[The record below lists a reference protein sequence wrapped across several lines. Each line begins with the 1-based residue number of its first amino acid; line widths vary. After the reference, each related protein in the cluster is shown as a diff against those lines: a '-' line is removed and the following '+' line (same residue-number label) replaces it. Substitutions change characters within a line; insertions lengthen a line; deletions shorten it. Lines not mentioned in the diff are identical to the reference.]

1 MPNYCVD
8 AATNS
13 HEVIGTCQF
22 VMDVAVREGSPELS
36 AILDKVTV
44 DGLPHHSG
52 YTNIRGAKLD
62 ALIAARQS
70 QCREY
75 LSLNLDKL
83 GDADLALK
91 CTEADHAIRELASD
105 LLTGRITAGL
115 SGAFPA
121 LLAAHAATTD
131 RNGKTLL
138 RRIIDKVVSPVSET
152 ISRKSIKE
160 LQRLAGGG
168 AANPVVAYAAKNRLA
183 RRTQR
188 EADLTTI
195 PGMTIA
201 DLMADVRA
209 GKYAYDNKVKAAAN
223 KRIRTETMGADDVA
237 QLLPLMDHQVE
248 SFLDSRSIS
257 KPVYIDFFKYRYACE
272 RWSKAEVL
280 KAIESTT
287 ARLYHRARNEFYG
300 RLPDALHNQMVLDGA
315 DEYVK
320 AYIAF
325 LEEKER
331 ANEQGSPE
339 AT

>member
-8 AATNS
+8 AATS
-13 HEVIGTCQF
+13 SYEVIGTCQF
-22 VMDVAVREGSPELS
+22 VMNVEVREGSPELS

-44 DGLPHHSG
+44 DGLPYHSG

-83 GDADLALK
+83 GDKDLALK

-121 LLAAHAATTD
+121 LLAAHTATTD
-131 RNGKTLL
+131 RNGRILL
-138 RRIIDKVVSPVSET
+138 QQIIDKVVSPVSET
-152 ISRKSIKE
+152 IRRKSIKE

-168 AANPVVAYAAKNRLA
+168 AVDPVVAYVAKERLA
-183 RRTQR
+183 LRAQR
-188 EADLTTI
+188 EADLKAI
-195 PGMTIA
+195 PGLSIF
-201 DLMADVRA
+201 DLMAEVRA
-209 GKYAYDNKVKAAAN
+209 GKYAYDNKVKSAAN
-223 KRIRTETMGADDVA
+223 TRIRTETIGADDVA
-237 QLLPLMDHQVE
+237 KLLPLMDHEVW
-248 SFLDSRSIS
+248 SFLNSLGIR
-257 KPVYIDFFKYRYACE
+257 KPVYIEFFQYRYARD
-272 RWSKAEVL
+272 RWNKVEVL
-280 KAIESTT
+280 EAIESTT
-287 ARLYHRARNEFYG
+287 ARLYQRARNEFYG
-300 RLPDALHNQMVLDGA
+300 RLPDVLHNQMVLDGA

-325 LEEKER
+325 LAEKER
-331 ANEQGSPE
+331 ANEQENLE
-339 AT
+339 AP